1 MATLERRVEAL
12 EATGSVAIEVVA
24 LRKIVEPGNPDR
36 EVQTA
41 TIGDER
47 HTRTDD
53 ESEAEFVVRL
63 EGIARALQRAG
74 KGPPRI
80 IANDIDMAL

>member
-12 EATGSVAIEVVA
+12 EAAVSDGLEVVV
-24 LRKIVEPGNPDR
+24 LRKLVEPGNPDR

-41 TIGDER
+41 TICDER
-47 HTRTDD
+47 YTRADG
-53 ESEAEFVVRL
+53 ESEVELIARL